1 VTAGG
6 HAGKVIEALLQ
17 KASLDRVMDNK
28 PHAMTDKRAA
38 PKATVMA
45 ADQYLLGMVNDL
57 LPRRRTLARLA

>member
-17 KASLDRVMDNK
+17 KASLDRVMDSK

-45 ADQYLLGMVNDL
+45 ADQYLLGMVKRL
-57 LPRRRTLARLA
+57 VPEGRVLPA